1 MRSLTRDYNPAV
13 HSSRLRRRCLAVM
26 LSFIATVVMTL
37 LAPFVS
43 PIAYEVVCSANGH
56 RLIAVN
62 SDRDVQDAG
71 TPTSLADG
79 SGHCPLCMPAAPPPP
94 FIVLHVEPVQPLAH
108 VLESVPA
115 ARLASLV
122 GAPLPARGP
131 PLLS

>member
-1 MRSLTRDYNPAV
+1 MRRLSDTIATV
-13 HSSRLRRRCLAVM
+13 HSYRRRRRALAVM
-26 LSFIATVVMTL
+26 LSFIATVFVTL

-71 TPTSLADG
+71 APTSLGDG
-79 SGHCPLCMPAAPPPP
+79 AGHCPLCMPAAPPPA
-94 FIVLHVEPVQPLAH
+94 FVVLHFEPVQPLAH
-108 VLESVPA
+108 VLQGIPA

-131 PLLS
+131 PVLS